1 MFGFDTTRTQ
11 LSVIDKQDVS
21 LLLGQHLNICQQ
33 VQAVIVRACA
43 RKQPNC
49 TRHKQPQTQKHKM
62 QDASNTRLKICQQ
75 TKRTRNRAF
84 ARKQPNCTRRKQPQT
99 QKHKMQ
105 DARRKQHQTQKL
117 LAAITKCLAL
127 TRHAHNLVSSKM
139 RAHFGGQHF
148 VANLTQTVFAVP
160 PRVPTLDSLNGAAG
174 LTAQQLVCSNSS
186 CVFAQQHVK

>member
-1 MFGFDTTRTQ
+1 MRAHENNQIARDARCKTQAASNSKSLGCNHKMFGCDTTRTQ

-21 LLLGQHLNICQQ
+21 LFLGQHLKICQQ

-62 QDASNTRLKICQQ
+62 QDA
-75 TKRTRNRAF
+75 
-84 ARKQPNCTRRKQPQT
+84 
-99 QKHKMQ
+99 
-105 DARRKQHQTQKL
+105 RRKQHQTQNL
-117 LAAITKCLAL
+117 WAAITKCLAL

-148 VANLTQTVFAVP
+148 VAN
-160 PRVPTLDSLNGAAG
+160 
-174 LTAQQLVCSNSS
+174 
-186 CVFAQQHVK
+186 